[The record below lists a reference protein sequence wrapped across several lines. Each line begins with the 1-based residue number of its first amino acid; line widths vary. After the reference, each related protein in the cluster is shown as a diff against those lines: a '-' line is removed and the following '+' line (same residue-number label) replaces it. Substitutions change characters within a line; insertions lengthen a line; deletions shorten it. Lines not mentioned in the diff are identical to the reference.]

1 MLMKKNKTIF
11 QYRQVD
17 GKRWPNF
24 QKLALKVYSMAAS
37 SAPAERNFST
47 YVFVLSK
54 LWNQL
59 DPNTVKKLVFIKTSS
74 SHFEDHAFHDDVQD
88 IDNDKE

>member
-11 QYRQVD
+11 QYQQVD

-37 SAPAERNFST
+37 SAPAERNFTT
-47 YVFVLSK
+47 YGFKPSK
-54 LWNQL
+54 
-59 DPNTVKKLVFIKTSS
+59 
-74 SHFEDHAFHDDVQD
+74 H
-88 IDNDKE
+88 

>member
-11 QYRQVD
+11 QYQQVD

-54 LWNQL
+54 FR
-59 DPNTVKKLVFIKTSS
+59 NTGSKEYNCGFLRQNYKGIKKNPINFNV
-74 SHFEDHAFHDDVQD
+74 
-88 IDNDKE
+88 